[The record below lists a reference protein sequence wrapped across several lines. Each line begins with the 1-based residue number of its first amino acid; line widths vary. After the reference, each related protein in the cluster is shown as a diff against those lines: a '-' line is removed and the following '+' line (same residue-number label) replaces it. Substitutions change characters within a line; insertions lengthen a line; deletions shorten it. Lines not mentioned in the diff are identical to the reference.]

1 MIEESELKERTA
13 MRDDHCS
20 TVADGSASR
29 VIDRR
34 TVLAGAA
41 GALLGVALNWPSQ
54 AGARV
59 ASLAPFADV
68 RFDPVLAARLQ
79 RVLDDV
85 IEASGGRIPGAILH
99 VLHAGHGS
107 WTGAAGLGRLDP
119 DVDIRPGDRFRAGSI
134 AKPFVATTVL
144 QLVERGRFTLDAAL
158 PDVLPADVIDRF
170 PSASKITVSMLL
182 GHRSGLPD
190 WSTPETDAEIAR
202 DPGKVWKVSEFLDIA
217 AAKPP
222 VFEPGTRY
230 AYSNTNYNLLG
241 LVIEHTTNRS
251 WRHEVTNRVIKPLN
265 LKATALPAPGNRS
278 PGGPHAHGYVEVNGE
293 VLDVS
298 RLDPSM
304 AGAAGG
310 HALVTTAG
318 DLVRFLDV
326 LLAGRLFRHRETL
339 KAMLAFKPASGE
351 PGQVGY
357 GLGLLRRVLPGGI
370 ETIDHLGGTAGYSAY
385 VARLPRRKVTLA
397 LAQNSSADPA
407 LLILPVL
414 QALSNPRG

>member
-1 MIEESELKERTA
+1 ML
-13 MRDDHCS
+13 DDQS
-20 TVADGSASR
+20 DAARGSR
-29 VIDRR
+29 VGRPLDRR
-34 TVLAGAA
+34 TVLAGAV
-41 GALLGVALNWPSQ
+41 GALFGVALNWPSPV
-54 AGARV
+54 AARV
-59 ASLAPFADV
+59 APVHAFGDG
-68 RFDPVLAARLQ
+68 RFDPPLARRLQ
-79 RVLDDV
+79 QALDDAV
-85 IEASGGRIPGAILH
+85 AASSGTIPGAILH
-99 VLHAGHGS
+99 VRRSGDGS
-107 WTGAAGLGRLDP
+107 WTGTSGLGRLQP
-119 DVDIRPGDRFRAGSI
+119 EVAIRPGDRFRAGSI

-170 PSASKITVSMLL
+170 PSASEITVRMLL

-222 VFEPGTRY
+222 LFEPGTGY

-241 LVIEHTTNRS
+241 LVIEHTTNRG
-251 WRHEVTNRVIKPLN
+251 WRQEVTNRVIKPLK
-265 LKATALPAPGNRS
+265 LKATGLPAPGNRS
-278 PGGPHAHGYVEVNGE
+278 LGGPHAHGYVEANGR

-310 HALVTTAG
+310 HALVSTVR
-318 DLVRFLDV
+318 DLVRFFDA
-326 LLAGRLFRHRETL
+326 LLAGRLFRQRETL
-339 KAMLAFKPASGE
+339 KAMLAFQPASGE

-385 VARLPRRKVTLA
+385 VARLPRPKVTLA

-414 QALSNPRG
+414 QALTRTRR